1 MAFKYISLWIYQ
13 SISTVWSKFPIIII
27 AFVPYLVL
35 EFWHDI
41 NSGSQFTWKCL
52 KENAR
57 DFDITLTIIK
67 SMGIMKMWRKTNQRL
82 YELINKLSY
91 CHL

>member
-13 SISTVWSKFPIIII
+13 SISTVWSKFPIVII

-57 DFDITLTIIK
+57 DFDITLTIINGNYQNVKENK
-67 SMGIMKMWRKTNQRL
+67 SKIIWVN
-82 YELINKLSY
+82 
-91 CHL
+91 